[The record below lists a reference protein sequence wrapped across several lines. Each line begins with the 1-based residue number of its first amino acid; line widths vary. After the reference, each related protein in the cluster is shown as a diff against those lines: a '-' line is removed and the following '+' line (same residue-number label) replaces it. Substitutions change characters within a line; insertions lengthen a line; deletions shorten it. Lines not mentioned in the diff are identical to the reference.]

1 MAEPP
6 NEPSG
11 HFFQTV
17 NKSALA
23 VSQSAAGAGVVGV
36 VGSLAITS
44 VAAVFFVTENFFVAM
59 LLMSLALLVYAAG
72 SEVIK
77 LLMSL
82 VTIFFSSKHL
92 TPKATQLQETLVA
105 LQAGLQ
111 MRWDRSGELRVGP
124 VEKGTRVRLPDNTLV
139 REMKAVI
146 ERDKGYEYAEYVAHS
161 YYVECHEL
169 YDQSGAHLEFVSGSM
184 PLFGLMGT
192 VLGLIAMFDSL
203 GSVVSVEALSPQL
216 ALALKT
222 TLYGALYAAV
232 YKIVATRF
240 DRRLR
245 SLDYDFETLCRGLQ
259 VIIENKATI
268 EVQR

>member
-1 MAEPP
+1 
-6 NEPSG
+6 
-11 HFFQTV
+11 
-17 NKSALA
+17 
-23 VSQSAAGAGVVGV
+23 
-36 VGSLAITS
+36 
-44 VAAVFFVTENFFVAM
+44 
-59 LLMSLALLVYAAG
+59 
-72 SEVIK
+72 
-77 LLMSL
+77 
-82 VTIFFSSKHL
+82 
-92 TPKATQLQETLVA
+92 
-105 LQAGLQ
+105 
-111 MRWDRSGELRVGP
+111 MRWDRNGELRVGP
-124 VEKGTRVRLPDNTLV
+124 VDKGTRVRLPDNTLV

-146 ERDKGYEYAEYVAHS
+146 ERDKGYDYAEYVAHS

-259 VIIENKATI
+259 VLIENKATI